1 MASKDVVILWCRG
14 MCIFDIVEIF
24 DIYFDIGDSKMS
36 DGPYKSLKMTA
47 PWREVAMRA
56 HKASF
61 SDEER
66 EQSMCVALRKDVL
79 RNVGSDYINAIGNI
93 LLDQQQGN
101 LFADQAAIEID
112 KITSHYS
119 QATLRDTMS
128 ANIQAALHSGKSG
141 EEALVKGVNLTLQD
155 YGRGCARQV
164 EEHYK
169 RDARTH
175 TEREKTVSVR
185 DIMTRTLSSAAIGN
199 LGQEIVGY
207 VRGEALQTRLVKS
220 SGLED
225 GPRF

>member
-1 MASKDVVILWCRG
+1 
-14 MCIFDIVEIF
+14 
-24 DIYFDIGDSKMS
+24 MS
-36 DGPYKSLKMTA
+36 DGPYKSLPMSKS
-47 PWREVAMRA
+47 WKDVAERA

-79 RNVGSDYINAIGNI
+79 RNVGQDYINAIGNI
-93 LLDQQQGN
+93 LVDQQQGN
-101 LFADQAAIEID
+101 LLADQAATEID
-112 KITSHYS
+112 NITSQYS
-119 QATLRDTMS
+119 QSPLRDTMS

-141 EEALVKGVNLTLQD
+141 ENALVEGVNLTLQD

-175 TEREKTVSVR
+175 SEREKTVSVR
-185 DIMTRTLSSAAIGN
+185 EIMARTLSSPAVGN
-199 LGQEIVGY
+199 LGQEIVGF
-207 VRGEALQTRLVKS
+207 VRGDALQTRLVKS
-220 SGLED
+220 SGIED

>member
-1 MASKDVVILWCRG
+1 
-14 MCIFDIVEIF
+14 
-24 DIYFDIGDSKMS
+24 MS

-66 EQSMCVALRKDVL
+66 EQSMCVALRKDVF

-93 LLDQQQGN
+93 LVDQQQGN

-112 KITSHYS
+112 NITSQYS
-119 QATLRDTMS
+119 QAPLRDTMS

-141 EEALVKGVNLTLQD
+141 EDALVEGVNLTLQD

-169 RDARTH
+169 RDARTLS
-175 TEREKTVSVR
+175 EREKTVSVR
-185 DIMTRTLSSAAIGN
+185 DIMAHTLSSSAVGN
-199 LGQEIVGY
+199 LGQDIVGF
-207 VRGEALQTRLVKS
+207 VRGGAFQTRLVKS
-220 SGLED
+220 SGIED